1 MWLTALHANEVQCCS
16 EITKR
21 STGYTDQDACG
32 LVSDESVR
40 QVFLDLFTFL
50 LTFLFF
56 RGNITIMKK
65 ERGQYIN
72 IKVWFDTR
80 RKLRQIAALSDKN
93 MVEVID
99 LLATRELEKIQQ
111 KKDGS

>member
-1 MWLTALHANEVQCCS
+1 M
-16 EITKR
+16 
-21 STGYTDQDACG
+21 
-32 LVSDESVR
+32 
-40 QVFLDLFTFL
+40 
-50 LTFLFF
+50 
-56 RGNITIMKK
+56 MKK
-65 ERGQYIN
+65 ERGQYLN
-72 IKVWFDTR
+72 IKVWFETR